1 MKRLQQL
8 CVAGV
13 FTLVLTTATFAG
25 HIDTGGK
32 TEEPPPP
39 PPASATTSVEI
50 PIDSKDDA
58 GDEARLIED
67 IAVDL
72 LRVMLSVF

>member
-32 TEEPPPP
+32 TEPPPP
-39 PPASATTSVEI
+39 PPASATTSGEI

-58 GDEARLIED
+58 GDEFHFIED

-72 LRVMLSVF
+72 LHMMLSVF

>member
-32 TEEPPPP
+32 AEEPPP

-67 IAVDL
+67 IAVEL

>member
-32 TEEPPPP
+32 TEPP

-50 PIDSKDDA
+50 PIDSNDDA
-58 GDEARLIED
+58 GEEARLIED

-72 LRVMLSVF
+72 LHVMLSVF

>member
-32 TEEPPPP
+32 TDPPLPPPP
-39 PPASATTSVEI
+39 ESATTSVEI

-72 LRVMLSVF
+72 LQLMLLVF